1 MRFDRVLKQTDFL
14 LQRPSIHPLH
24 PFKAGAL
31 DCLEPIIMRQYLGFH
46 EKILLLIYY
55 CFHLAFQVFKVR
67 GLAMPS
73 STRPSVQKPE
83 HSQSFDVSFLS
94 GQLDH
99 PFLITVDVSEASEL
113 P

>member
-1 MRFDRVLKQTDFL
+1 MRSDRVLKQIDFL
-14 LQRPSIHPLH
+14 LQSPSIHPLH
-24 PFKAGAL
+24 PLKAGTV
-31 DCLEPIIMRQYLGFH
+31 DCLEPIIMRQYLGFR

-83 HSQSFDVSFLS
+83 HSQSFDVSLLS
-94 GQLDH
+94 GQLH
-99 PFLITVDVSEASEL
+99 QFSLITVDVSEASEL

>member
-1 MRFDRVLKQTDFL
+1 
-14 LQRPSIHPLH
+14 
-24 PFKAGAL
+24 
-31 DCLEPIIMRQYLGFH
+31 MRQYLSSP

-55 CFHLAFQVFKVR
+55 CFRLAFQFFKVR

-94 GQLDH
+94 EQLDNV
-99 PFLITVDVSEASEL
+99 FLITLDVPEASEL